1 MLFPYGPGDTKFAH
15 RPTILNTSC
24 SYGVYILFFQPSAMF
39 SGQNHWNIIEFA
51 RAYWSPCSFFFSSIS
66 LVSYPEDLRPLPITN
81 KGPQLKRQHACV
93 FYCLSKHLVSF
104 WKTTSSPAFPPFL
117 ITPKKIVPTF
127 PHSPQNLI

>member
-1 MLFPYGPGDTKFAH
+1 MLFPYGPGDTKLAH

-24 SYGVYILFFQPSAMF
+24 SYRVYILFFQPSEMF

-51 RAYWSPCSFFFSSIS
+51 RAYWSPCSFFFKHIPSFIS
-66 LVSYPEDLRPLPITN
+66 RRFPRPLPKTN

-104 WKTTSSPAFPPFL
+104 WKTISSPAFPPFL
-117 ITPKKIVPTF
+117 ITPQKMVPTF